1 MRKTPVGT
9 FTAQADFLPE
19 FPSVSPGFQMTVPKI
34 PMSILL
40 FIWDFFA
47 GLSERYALEALVHIL
62 FDTKRNKY
70 TVRVPKQKLTHVSV
84 DSVMEEEYPD
94 HMIHVMDIHSHNT
107 MPAKFSPVDDEDEKP
122 TRLYAVMGRLDKVL
136 PEITVRASCGGK
148 FVPVEPA
155 DVFDIKSTSFPN
167 PKIWDEK
174 IELPKPE
181 DVSALPAAKPQRRF
195 WRMGAKV

>member
-9 FTAQADFLPE
+9 FTAQVDYLPE
-19 FPSVSPGFQMTVPKI
+19 FETVNPGFQMTVPKI
-34 PMSILL
+34 PMSLLL

-47 GLSERYALEALVHIL
+47 GLSERYRLEALVHIL

-70 TVRVPKQKLTHVSV
+70 TVRIPKQKLTHTSV
-84 DSVMEEEYPD
+84 DSVMDEEYPE

-107 MPAKFSPVDDEDEKP
+107 MPAHFSSVDDEDEKP

-148 FVPVEPA
+148 FIPVDPA
-155 DVFDIKSTSFPN
+155 DVFDTKSTSFPH
-167 PKIWDEK
+167 PTVWDEK
-174 IELPKPE
+174 IELPEPTN
-181 DVSALPAAKPQRRF
+181 VLALPASKPQRRF
-195 WRMGAKV
+195 WRMGARL